1 MSYQHLLNKENP
13 EVTIE
18 VRGIGKIVL
27 QLFESVAPNSVH
39 NFIQLA
45 QQDYYQN
52 LVFHRIITGFMIQ
65 GGWGEKP
72 SCPIKGEFRLNGFD
86 NPLKHV
92 RGVISM
98 ARTSDPNSQTTQF
111 FIMHQNAPHLDGSY
125 AGFGGVTEG
134 FDVIDQIATRPRDG
148 RDRPLEDVV
157 IERVT
162 VDLKGKSYPA
172 PVCYTKS

>member
-45 QQDYYQN
+45 QQNYYQN

>member
-1 MSYQHLLNKENP
+1 MSYQHLLNPENP
-13 EVTIE
+13 EVTIQIK
-18 VRGIGKIVL
+18 GIGKIVL
-27 QLFESVAPNSVH
+27 QLFESIAPNSVH
-39 NFIQLA
+39 NFIHLA
-45 QQDYYQN
+45 KQGYYTN

-134 FDVIDQIATRPRDG
+134 FDVIDQVATRPRDG

-157 IERVT
+157 IEFVT
-162 VDLKGKSYPA
+162 VDLKGKSYPD
-172 PVCYTKS
+172 PVCYIKN